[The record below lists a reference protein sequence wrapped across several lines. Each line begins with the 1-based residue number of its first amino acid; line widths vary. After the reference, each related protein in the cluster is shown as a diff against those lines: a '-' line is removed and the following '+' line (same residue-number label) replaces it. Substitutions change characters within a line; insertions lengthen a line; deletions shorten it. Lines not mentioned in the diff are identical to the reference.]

1 MKKILSKFIFWIM
14 GWEVIGSLN
23 YPKKCIVIAA
33 PHTSNWDFLIGR
45 CYGYICGITPKY
57 LIKSSFFVPVLGAF
71 FKWNGGIP
79 VYRNKKQNVVEQ
91 LEERFNSTDDLI
103 LGIAPPILI
112 MEQHIF
118 NIKNRNQEVLK
129 KLLQKNRDIIHGAFV
144 LDETGQKVIFRDTL
158 QIENLD
164 LNELEASL
172 NSLSLLLSEFS
183 EQIINFS
190 KY

>member
-1 MKKILSKFIFWIM
+1 MENYNTKIK
-14 GWEVIGSLN
+14 N
-23 YPKKCIVIAA
+23 
-33 PHTSNWDFLIGR
+33 
-45 CYGYICGITPKY
+45 Y
-57 LIKSSFFVPVLGAF
+57 LIHLDFNIVFENLDD
-71 FKWNGGIP
+71 GILMISKEGEGIK
-79 VYRNKKQNVVEQ
+79 N
-91 LEERFNSTDDLI
+91 LI
-103 LGIAPPILI
+103 LGIASPILI

-118 NIKNRNQEVLK
+118 NIKNKNEEVFK

-172 NSLSLLLSEFS
+172 NSLSLLLSEYS